1 MARYPSC
8 STHQYK
14 PDELLSIQQE
24 QRYRGRLRAQ
34 NIEHPVEHQDKQN
47 SSSEYGFEAEWFSG
61 DPDIEER
68 AGNVKEDSGH
78 NTMDMSADRAPMNIQ
93 ATGHDRKAPVERLCA
108 FPPYLA
114 VKRMLVKGST
124 CRAIMQLH
132 DRGLRAST
140 IAREIKATAFI
151 EKYTPEEVRAIIHCC
166 SDLGLAG
173 QTPLATESWENES
186 IEGWWFEEESYCEAL
201 RRQEPVDED
210 ICGYDCNDG
219 WWKDR
224 QDEENRDWDRF
235 GYPSIGAGRH
245 RGSS

>member
-151 EKYTPEEVRAIIHCC
+151 EKYTPEE
-166 SDLGLAG
+166 GLLDKLPLRPKAG
-173 QTPLATESWENES
+173 KTSRLRD
-186 IEGWWFEEESYCEAL
+186 GGL
-201 RRQEPVDED
+201 RRKATAKRLDDKNLWMKTFEAMTVMTDGGRTGRMKKTETGTGLGIHRSAQED
-210 ICGYDCNDG
+210 IGARLDCQHN
-219 WWKDR
+219 
-224 QDEENRDWDRF
+224 
-235 GYPSIGAGRH
+235 
-245 RGSS
+245 